1 MSGRRHG
8 VAWMIR
14 LRLEWCM
21 RAVLAHCHNCGSLP
35 NWEAE
40 TQTSPLRTVI
50 DEYTKTKL
58 EYTNILHYISSNTS
72 LV

>member
-1 MSGRRHG
+1 
-8 VAWMIR
+8 
-14 LRLEWCM
+14 M

-35 NWEAE
+35 IREAE

-50 DEYTKTKL
+50 DEYTKKIH
-58 EYTNILHYISSNTS
+58 EYTHILHYISSTSS